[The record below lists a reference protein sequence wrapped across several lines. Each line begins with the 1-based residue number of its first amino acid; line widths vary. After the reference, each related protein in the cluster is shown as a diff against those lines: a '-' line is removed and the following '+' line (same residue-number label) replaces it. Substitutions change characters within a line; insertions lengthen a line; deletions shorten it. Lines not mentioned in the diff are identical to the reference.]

1 MQFLISE
8 YEFLLEPYVTR
19 SWRARGLAHSKSYHV
34 STPIGLRFLCSR
46 THTTTGMLF
55 WNFNVHFPLVP
66 RKQLFGF
73 TPLSPPTPTSSN
85 PCQDCL
91 LHVQCDLNK
100 TSKIKFW
107 FSIWRYAFTFSI
119 RSKVGKLRT
128 SNILG
133 GETTNIWGLGKYF

>member
-19 SWRARGLAHSKSYHV
+19 SWRARGLAQSKSYHV

-73 TPLSPPTPTSSN
+73 TPLSPPTSTSSN

-91 LHVQCDLNK
+91 LHIQCDLNINEQDQVLILHLEICFYIFNSIESGK
-100 TSKIKFW
+100 T
-107 FSIWRYAFTFSI
+107 
-119 RSKVGKLRT
+119 
-128 SNILG
+128 
-133 GETTNIWGLGKYF
+133 